1 MMFQT
6 VVGVNAF
13 ETNSDETEDPISEI
27 RTIDNSTGISEASDE
42 SAGNETTDVTMLIS
56 ELY

>member
-1 MMFQT
+1 MFQT

-42 SAGNETTDVTMLIS
+42 SAGNETVD
-56 ELY
+56 

>member
-1 MMFQT
+1 MFQT

-27 RTIDNSTGISEASDE
+27 RTIDNSTGISEALGQSDK
-42 SAGNETTDVTMLIS
+42 NL
-56 ELY
+56 